1 MFSKQNIEEFR
12 IPLLILLGI
21 IVALFLQLVNNSLVP
36 FLLILITL
44 IGSFDLIRDSVVS
57 LLHRKYVLDYI
68 AIIAIV
74 VALITGEYLV
84 AAVIALMIS
93 SGRTLEHYGISK
105 AKRALTLLVDR
116 IPDTVTL
123 WQEGG
128 AGEKIKINKAVVG
141 QEILVKK
148 GEVIPL
154 DGEIV
159 SESGLVDESSLTGE
173 PYEIEKI
180 VGDTARS
187 GTVNI
192 GNPLIIKVTRPQSES
207 TYNKIIEMVK
217 QAQEEKS
224 PFIRLADQ
232 YSTYFTVVTLIIVAF
247 AYLTSGQIERVLA
260 VLVVATP
267 CPLILAT
274 PIALIG
280 GINSAAKKK
289 IIIKKLAAIEIL
301 SKVKTL
307 VLDKTGT
314 ITLGLPN
321 VRGFENTSL
330 DMSDTEILGVVQ
342 SLERNS
348 LHPLAKALVEF
359 AKNKKAPV
367 YHARNIEEKIGQGIF
382 GEINGKTYRLTKSKS
397 TEGMMIELQREDKVL
412 AIFSF
417 EDQIKPESQAIIH
430 ELKNQDYQMLVF
442 TGDKKTAAA
451 RVAQQLGG
459 DIEFRSEMSPQ
470 DKQQGIVELK
480 KQNQKVAMI
489 GDGINDAPALALADV
504 GMVFSNEEQTAAS
517 EAASVVF
524 LGGDFSQ
531 VKSVMNIASKT
542 MAIALQSIFI
552 GIGLS
557 ILAMIFAS
565 FGYIKPITG
574 ALLQELID
582 VGVIINA
589 LRASRD

>member
-1 MFSKQNIEEFR
+1 MFSKQSVSEFR
-12 IPLLILLGI
+12 IPLLIFLGI
-21 IVALFLQLVNNSLVP
+21 IVALFLQFLNNSLAP
-36 FLLILITL
+36 LLLILLTIV
-44 IGSFDLIRDSVVS
+44 GSFDLVKDSLAS
-57 LLHRKYVLDYI
+57 LLQRKYVLDYI
-68 AIIAIV
+68 AIIAII
-74 VALITGEYLV
+74 VALLTGENFV

-105 AKRALTLLVDR
+105 AKQALTLLVDR

-123 WQEGG
+123 WQEKGS
-128 AGEKIKINKAVVG
+128 GEKIKISKVNVG

-154 DGEIV
+154 DGETV
-159 SESGLVDESSLTGE
+159 SENGLVDESSLTGE

-180 VGDTARS
+180 KGDTARS

-192 GNPLIIKVTRPQSES
+192 GNPLVIKVTRPQSES
-207 TYNKIIEMVK
+207 TYNKIIAMVK
-217 QAQEEKS
+217 EAQEEKS

-232 YSTYFTVVTLIIVAF
+232 YSTYFTIMTLVIVAF
-247 AYLTSGQIERVLA
+247 TYLTSGQVERVLA

-301 SKVKTL
+301 SKVKIL

-314 ITLGLPN
+314 ITLGMPN
-321 VRGFENTSL
+321 IKNFENISS
-330 DMSDTEILGVVQ
+330 DMSDQEILGIVQ

-348 LHPLAKALVEF
+348 LHPLAKAIVDF
-359 AKNKKAPV
+359 AKTKKAPI
-367 YHARNIEEKIGQGIF
+367 YHAKDVQERIGQGIF
-382 GEINGKTYRLTKSKS
+382 GNIEGKIYQMTKSKS
-397 TEGMMIELQREDKVL
+397 TEGMMIELLLGKEVK

-442 TGDKKTAAA
+442 TGDKKAAA
-451 RVAQQLGG
+451 VRVAEQLGG
-459 DIEFRSEMSPQ
+459 DIEFRSEMSPE
-470 DKQQGIVELK
+470 DKQQGILELK

-489 GDGINDAPALALADV
+489 GDGINDAPALALSDV

-524 LGGDFSQ
+524 LGGDFGQ

-542 MAIALQSIFI
+542 MNIALQSIFI

-557 ILAMIFAS
+557 ILAMVFAS
-565 FGYIKPITG
+565 LGFIKPVVG
-574 ALLQELID
+574 AGLQEVID